1 MKLSKG
7 LWAIIVILLIL
18 LADQALKI
26 WIKTHL
32 MLYEDIRITD
42 WFLLR
47 FVENN
52 GMAMGIEVGGKIFLT
67 AFRLAAS
74 VLIIYYLYTL
84 IKRKY
89 KLGYI
94 LCVSLIFAG
103 AVGNIL
109 DSIFYGVIFTDSPVY
124 NLDLPHQAAALF
136 PPEGGYSTWFHG
148 RVVDMFYFP
157 LFEFRWASW
166 IPFVGGQEFLFFRY
180 IFNVADASISVGIF
194 ILLLFYRKTF
204 SASFERKLKIEN

>member
-52 GMAMGIEVGGKIFLT
+52 GMAMGIEVGRKIFLT
-67 AFRLAAS
+67 VFRLVAS

-84 IKRKY
+84 IKREY

-103 AVGNIL
+103 AAGNIL

-124 NLDLPHQAAALF
+124 NPNMPHQVAAFF
-136 PPEGGYSTWFHG
+136 PPVGGYSAWFHG

-204 SASFERKLKIEN
+204 SASFEKKKIED